1 MSFAVMS
8 FYKYISKR
16 LYDQSFMLCMQI
28 INNMEMYRGVSTSLP
43 PCSLQCPTIRR
54 TFNCN
59 VFTASK
65 DERNIFEVLLTCTHI
80 NNDINN

>member
-16 LYDQSFMLCMQI
+16 LYNQSFMLCIQI
-28 INNMEMYRGVSTSLP
+28 INNMEMYQVLAP
-43 PCSLQCPTIRR
+43 PSPLCRLQCLTIRR
-54 TFNCN
+54 TFNCK

-65 DERNIFEVLLTCTHI
+65 DERNIFEMLLNCTHI